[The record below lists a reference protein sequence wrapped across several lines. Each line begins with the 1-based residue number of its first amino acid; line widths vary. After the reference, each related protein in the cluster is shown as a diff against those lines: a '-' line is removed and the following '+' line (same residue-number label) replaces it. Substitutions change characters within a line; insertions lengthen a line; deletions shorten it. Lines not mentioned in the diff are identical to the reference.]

1 MVGLDDLLQGLAEV
15 SHQAAADAAGVQL
28 IDLNAG
34 LTHEAAVDADLAK
47 LVLDQDDLLAL
58 ERFLDQLFD
67 QRGFAGPQK
76 AGENV
81 DLGLVFCHD
90 SYLYS
95 NVQAC

>member
-1 MVGLDDLLQGLAEV
+1 MVGLNDLFQRFAEV
-15 SHQAAADAAGVQL
+15 ADQAAANAAGVQL
-28 IDLNAG
+28 VDLDAS
-34 LTHEAAVDADLAK
+34 LTHEAAVDADLTEF
-47 LVLDQDDLLAL
+47 VLDQDDLLAL